1 MRNPLRFFTELMQ
14 QPVWISIWVFS
25 LMAINVSSVAFWHEP
40 LAKIIFVTFMLS
52 AALMMG
58 LYSKFGF
65 SKILGIGHIPW
76 IPLLGYITVMIPAT
90 QDGFKSYLTVLLIS
104 ISISL
109 AFDVVDVW
117 RHFTNQKST

>member
-1 MRNPLRFFTELMQ
+1 MRNPLRFFTELIQ
-14 QPVWISIWVFS
+14 QPAWISVWVLF
-25 LMAINVSSVAFWHEP
+25 LMVINVSSVAFWNEP

-65 SKILGIGHIPW
+65 VKILGIGHIFW
-76 IPLLGYITVMIPAT
+76 IPLLIYIAIMIPAT
-90 QDGFKSYLTVLLIS
+90 KDDFRSYLTILLIS

-109 AFDVVDVW
+109 AFDMIDVW
-117 RHFTNQKST
+117 RHFTTRRDT